1 MYIHGVIFDGESYSD
16 KFVIKDT
23 IHAHFL
29 EKCDQESVKYYE
41 KSMKS
46 YKHQHNLRIKD
57 GMISKMEDPVPPIR
71 KYPKRAPGR

>member
-46 YKHQHNLRIKD
+46 YKH
-57 GMISKMEDPVPPIR
+57 
-71 KYPKRAPGR
+71 